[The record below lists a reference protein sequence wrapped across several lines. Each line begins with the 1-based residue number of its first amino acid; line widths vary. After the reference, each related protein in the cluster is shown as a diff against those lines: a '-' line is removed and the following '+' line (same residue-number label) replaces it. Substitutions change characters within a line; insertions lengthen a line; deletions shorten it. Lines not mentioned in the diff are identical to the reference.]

1 MVPVLPIDKTMEN
14 NSVMD
19 QYNYQ
24 LSLPN
29 AIPVTI
35 SFPKLEGHRSPSS
48 GAEPQ
53 WYRDSVTHNAQ
64 AQRAIPWQQAETKA
78 ARDMALIFLYN
89 FFFSYTYHSELK

>member
-1 MVPVLPIDKTMEN
+1 MVPVLHIDKTMEN

-24 LSLPN
+24 LSLPS

-35 SFPKLEGHRSPSS
+35 SFPKLEGHRIPSS

-53 WYRDSVTHNAQ
+53 
-64 AQRAIPWQQAETKA
+64 
-78 ARDMALIFLYN
+78 
-89 FFFSYTYHSELK
+89 